1 MFRPAPL
8 LAFVLLA
15 ALPIRAQQPVPLTPR
30 QQLAREVYRE
40 LIEINTVDSVGSVTR
55 AAEAMARRFRAA
67 GFPASDVQVLI
78 PPGKPT
84 KGNLVVRYRGQPGST
99 RKPILL
105 LAHLDV
111 VAALRS
117 DWTLDPFVFTEK
129 DGYFYGRGTGD
140 DKAMASIF
148 VANLLEDKKTGWVP
162 DRDVILALTA
172 DEEGGDANGV
182 DFRSSGIAT

>member
-1 MFRPAPL
+1 MSRPFPLLAIALLAAALSSGAQQPAPL
-8 LAFVLLA
+8 
-15 ALPIRAQQPVPLTPR
+15 TPHQR
-30 QQLAREVYRE
+30 LAREVYRE

-67 GFPASDVQVLI
+67 GFPARDVQVLI

-84 KGNLVVRYRGQPGST
+84 KGNLVVRYRGRPGST

-111 VAALRS
+111 VAALCS
-117 DWTLDPFVFTEK
+117 DFLFNDTAITEK

-148 VANLLEDKKTGWVP
+148 VANLLEDHKNGWVP
-162 DRDVILALTA
+162 DRAVILALTA
-172 DEEGGDANGV
+172 DEEGG
-182 DFRSSGIAT
+182 